1 MTVDPCDAGPRGSGD
16 DMRFFCTTLSASLFL
31 LISAGPASP
40 AELGEVDANVLVAVD
55 VSGSIDG
62 YAERLELEGLAET
75 LIHPAFVNAVE
86 RGPVGSIGFAAY
98 TWSSQGDHVLIVPW
112 TRVGSLEDGSRIAA
126 DLMEIRKGVRFR
138 HHSFQAA
145 RPWRVSLGTDVSEAI
160 AMGTRLLGDSPFASD
175 RALLNIFANGVD
187 NVGDGPDRARD
198 EAIAAGITI
207 NAMILRHQVEVV
219 DYYRAHVQGGPG
231 SFTISADEFGDV
243 IDTML
248 TKFMLE
254 LAEWRVPDRSHGG
267 RILALVGML

>member
-1 MTVDPCDAGPRGSGD
+1 
-16 DMRFFCTTLSASLFL
+16 MRFPRAILLAVISLPIL
-31 LISAGPASP
+31 DHPAVRADP
-40 AELGEVDANVLVAVD
+40 HEVAANVLVAVD
-55 VSGSIDG
+55 VSGSFDG

-75 LIHPAFVNAVE
+75 LVHPAFVNAVE
-86 RGPVGSIGFAAY
+86 RGPAGSIGFAAY
-98 TWSSQGDHVLIVPW
+98 TWSSQGDHVLLVPW
-112 TRVGSLEDGSRIAA
+112 TRTGDLADGQRIAA
-126 DLMEIRKGVRFR
+126 DLMEIRKEARFR
-138 HHSFQAA
+138 HHAFQAA

-187 NVGDGPDRARD
+187 NVGDGPDRPRD

-231 SFTISADEFGDV
+231 SFTISADESGDV

-267 RILALVGML
+267 RILALVGIL